1 VSKST
6 EFKISVFC
14 LSVSFLLMLFGVL
27 DSAAFTQ
34 LGPVIKQEDPALA
47 ALIEKVGLEY
57 RKGAPEAARV
67 EELRSRVKQAYRLAG
82 IERFSELR
90 EQAILLILRSE
101 KGFEWETLR
110 SIDLGNGERAG
121 VWLTVP
127 VWVPKGAQA
136 VPTYGAP
143 VARWEAIHSGHRFAG
158 NVFLPPSLTRIND
171 KRGYEAATLTFETF
185 RWHAPFAYLLFDFVF
200 REGWLNPAKRV
211 PVVSV
216 RCGEDTYA
224 AAPRARAGTIP
235 CFDFKNPNGGD
246 FVKQIREVEYTSVA
260 EVYHGHH
267 ARESNHRLGC
277 ALDINDIN
285 CESCKDGSPNPIS
298 RAPRQFARERMHQL
312 DARNLPYWV
321 YGVAEQIGYRVP
333 YQWHYGN
340 GFTDWQHLDC
350 GKLDMQ
356 QWENLHRQVA
366 CERF

>member
-1 VSKST
+1 
-6 EFKISVFC
+6 
-14 LSVSFLLMLFGVL
+14 
-27 DSAAFTQ
+27 
-34 LGPVIKQEDPALA
+34 
-47 ALIEKVGLEY
+47 
-57 RKGAPEAARV
+57 
-67 EELRSRVKQAYRLAG
+67 
-82 IERFSELR
+82 
-90 EQAILLILRSE
+90 
-101 KGFEWETLR
+101 
-110 SIDLGNGERAG
+110 
-121 VWLTVP
+121 VP

-143 VARWEAIHSGHRFAG
+143 VDRWKTIDSGHRFAG